1 MSMPESNNKRIAKN
15 TMFLYF
21 RTLLVMAISLY
32 TSRVILAALGV
43 ENYGVYNVI
52 GGAVAMFSVISGA
65 LSSAIS
71 RFITFELGKNNFEN
85 LQRVFSTSV
94 NIQIFIS
101 ILIFVVA
108 ETVGLWFL
116 YNKLNIPVERL
127 NAAFWVLQIS
137 LVTFCVNL
145 LSVPYNA
152 CIVAHER
159 MKAFAYVSIVEALG
173 KLGICYL
180 IMVSPWDKLISY
192 AFLIL
197 LLSLLIRLIY
207 GIYCH
212 KNFAESRY
220 KLYFGKDLLK
230 DIGSFAGW
238 SFFTNM
244 AYIFNTQ
251 GVNMLIN
258 IFFGVTFNAARGI
271 AVQVDGA
278 IMQFVNNFVIAINP
292 QITKNYAAN
301 NIDEM
306 NKLVCRGARFSY
318 LLMLLFALPFFFET
332 DIILKLWLKTVPEQ
346 TSLFVKLGLVGST
359 IMGLGNTGYTAC
371 MATGTIRR
379 YTLWIT
385 IVGCLVFPISYLVYK
400 LGAPVSASYVV
411 FIAVYFVLNF
421 VRLWIMRDL
430 LKFPVMMFIKDVF
443 GRIIPMTL
451 LAIILPII
459 VAIYMDEGVIRF
471 FVSCVTCVVSTIFWS
486 FLIGMSKQERKMI
499 INAVYRKI
507 KGLNHGD

>member
-1 MSMPESNNKRIAKN
+1 MSMAESNNKRIAKN
-15 TMFLYF
+15 TLFLYF

-43 ENYGVYNVI
+43 EDYGVYNVI

-71 RFITFELGKNNFEN
+71 RFITFELGKNDFGN

-101 ILIFVVA
+101 LLIFIIA
-108 ETVGLWFL
+108 ETIGLWFL
-116 YNKLNIPVERL
+116 YNKLNIPIERL
-127 NAAFWVLQIS
+127 NAAFWVLQFS
-137 LVTFCVNL
+137 LATFCVNL

-197 LLSLLIRLIY
+197 VLSLLIRLIY

-220 KLYFGKDLLK
+220 KPYFGKDLLK

-238 SFFTNM
+238 SFFTNT

-258 IFFGVTFNAARGI
+258 VFFGVTFNAARGI

-301 NIDEM
+301 NIAEM

-346 TSLFVKLGLVGST
+346 TSLFVKLGLVGSM

-443 GRIIPMTL
+443 GRIVPLTL
-451 LAIILPII
+451 LTIILPIL
-459 VAIYMDEGVIRF
+459 VTTYMDEGVIRF
-471 FVSCVTCVVSTIFWS
+471 LVSCATCVISTIFWS
-486 FLIGMSKQERKMI
+486 FLIGMSRQERQMI
-499 INAVYRKI
+499 INAVYKKI
-507 KGLNHGD
+507 RG

>member
-1 MSMPESNNKRIAKN
+1 
-15 TMFLYF
+15 
-21 RTLLVMAISLY
+21 MAISLY

-43 ENYGVYNVI
+43 EDYGVYNVI

-71 RFITFELGKNNFEN
+71 RFITFELGKNDFGN

-101 ILIFVVA
+101 LLIFIIA
-108 ETVGLWFL
+108 ETIGLWFL
-116 YNKLNIPVERL
+116 YNKLNIPIERL
-127 NAAFWVLQIS
+127 NAAFWVLQFS
-137 LVTFCVNL
+137 LATFCVNL

-197 LLSLLIRLIY
+197 VLSLLIRLIY

-220 KLYFGKDLLK
+220 KPYFGKDLLK

-238 SFFTNM
+238 SFFTNT

-258 IFFGVTFNAARGI
+258 VFFGVTFNAARGI

-301 NIDEM
+301 NIAEM

-346 TSLFVKLGLVGST
+346 TSLFVKLGLVGSM

-443 GRIIPMTL
+443 GRIVPLTL
-451 LAIILPII
+451 LTIILPIL
-459 VAIYMDEGVIRF
+459 VTTYMDEGVIRF
-471 FVSCVTCVVSTIFWS
+471 LVSCATCVISTIFWS
-486 FLIGMSKQERKMI
+486 FLIGMSRQERQMI
-499 INAVYRKI
+499 INAVYKKI
-507 KGLNHGD
+507 RG